1 MRTGPGAGEEGAY
14 RAEVLPGIDALP
26 DALWRALAPPDDPM
40 WSRAV
45 FAAME
50 SAAIGPDGYAYL
62 LVHRAGRPVAVLP
75 LTVFRGLRLDRIAG
89 PRERRLLAPVARVAP
104 RLLRVPT
111 LFCGHLLGQ
120 GHVLGGRDGGDGAD
134 DDALARVLVASVLR
148 YARARRLGTVVFKD
162 FAPRDLAPLA
172 DALRD
177 AGFFPVPGL
186 PDTELPLDHASLDE
200 HVAALPAKPRRNARS
215 NQRKYAAHRPAL
227 RMEVLDDF
235 TRLVPSMLALYRQ
248 VMDRAD
254 QTLDELDAAFLT
266 ALRPAPGVRVRLVA
280 CFEGERLVAF
290 LLCLFSG
297 TGATGAR
304 IGLDYALAHDARLW
318 HNVHYAAI
326 RLALAEGCRHIR
338 FAQTAYVPKV
348 ELGCGLVAQRHAVTH
363 VRPLPRAVLRRLLP
377 PAFARSV
384 AAALGPHAGRP
395 QDAPRPGVTPPPPH
409 PEGRRAPC
417 PE

>member
-1 MRTGPGAGEEGAY
+1 MRQTGAEEDGAY
-14 RAEVLPGIDALP
+14 RVEVLPGIDAVP
-26 DALWRALAPPDDPM
+26 EALWRALAPADDPM

-50 SAAIGPDGYAYL
+50 RAEIGPDAYAYL
-62 LVHRAGRPVAVLP
+62 VVRHAGRPVAVLP
-75 LTVFRGLRLDRIAG
+75 LSVFRGLRLDRIVG
-89 PRERRLLAPVARVAP
+89 PRERRLLAPVGRVAP

-120 GHVLGGRDGGDGAD
+120 GHVLGGLGARADGGTP
-134 DDALARVLVASVLR
+134 ARVLVASVLE

-162 FAPRDLAPLA
+162 FAPDEPAPLA

-177 AGFFPVPGL
+177 AGFFSVPAM
-186 PDTELPLDHASLDE
+186 PDTELALPHRSFDDY
-200 HVAALPAKPRRNARS
+200 VAALPAKPRRNARAKL
-215 NQRKYAAHRPAL
+215 RRFAAHRPAL
-227 RMEVLDDF
+227 RIEVLDDF
-235 TRLVPSMLALYRQ
+235 AHLVPAMLGLYRQ

-254 QTLDELDAAFLT
+254 QALDELDAAFLT
-266 ALRPAPGVRVRLVA
+266 ALRPAPGLRVRLVA

-297 TGATGAR
+297 AGATGAR
-304 IGLDYALAHDARLW
+304 IGLDYALAHDAHLW

-348 ELGCGLVAQRHAVTH
+348 ELGCGLIAQRHAMTH
-363 VRPLPRAVLRRLLP
+363 VRPLPRAILRRLLP
-377 PAFARSV
+377 PALG
-384 AAALGPHAGRP
+384 AALADALGPHADRLPAPPGP
-395 QDAPRPGVTPPPPH
+395 DATPPPPH
-409 PEGRRAPC
+409 PESRRAPC